1 MRATKKEIETVVD
14 YMRDLQWFKNAIK
27 ADDDARARRTEI
39 ANRMALKQDQW
50 IGKPASMQQEK
61 IAELKAKIEADLD
74 KEGEA

>member
-1 MRATKKEIETVVD
+1 MRATKREIETVVD
-14 YMRDLQWFKNAIK
+14 HMRNEEWFKDAIK

-39 ANRMALKQDQW
+39 ANRLALKQDQW

-61 IAELKAKIEADLD
+61 IAEIKAQIEADLD